1 MELLVMIIASNLL
14 ACMGEERVTAQE
26 GNSRK
31 YATNA
36 YKVIKSLNCGT
47 LTELESF
54 LSHKVRSPMWTIGF
68 VYQTKNKIPECARV
82 MSYCAPKWIRNDS

>member
-1 MELLVMIIASNLL
+1 MLIASNLL
-14 ACMGEERVTAQE
+14 ACMGEESAQE

-54 LSHKVRSPMWTIGF
+54 LAHKVRSPMWTIGF
-68 VYQTKNKIPECARV
+68 VY
-82 MSYCAPKWIRNDS
+82 